1 MVKKS
6 VFATGYNFVSIACQY
21 MLETVDDVDD
31 DSNIGDD
38 DKVNDDDNKIPP

>member
-1 MVKKS
+1 MNVLQLLVRILIDALREHS
-6 VFATGYNFVSIACQY
+6 LVVQ
-21 MLETVDDVDD
+21 LVDD

>member
-1 MVKKS
+1 
-6 VFATGYNFVSIACQY
+6 

-38 DKVNDDDNKIPP
+38 DKVNDDDNKIPPW